1 MKTGASQHTFLQAYS
16 DTGDFNLFVDDN
28 LNGYIIYTRCFVL
41 QPSTKKSIVVLVFG
55 SCFILILIP
64 HYSHIAGYDTTHR
77 ISIEGLD
84 DSYTISHMNESQRYQ
99 FRSLFY
105 LEFAWIVSS
114 GFFGDA
120 FSEAPAM
127 FKRDNVYYGWFAVCG
142 LGFAG
147 CGLRV
152 AVCGLRFV
160 VCGLWFVVCGLWF
173 VVYGLLGFS

>member
-99 FRSLFY
+99 FRCLFY
-105 LEFAWIVSS
+105 LEFESFSVGSLAMLFPKHLQCSS
-114 GFFGDA
+114 A
-120 FSEAPAM
+120 TTCTM
-127 FKRDNVYYGWFAVCG
+127 VG
-142 LGFAG
+142 L
-147 CGLRV
+147 L
-152 AVCGLRFV
+152 FV
-160 VCGLWFVVCGLWF
+160 V
-173 VVYGLLGFS
+173 